1 MTDIKVNRR
10 EFLNR
15 VGVGVAAVPGWT
27 ARSYSS
33 IPGANE
39 KLLVGIIG
47 CGKMGS
53 IHLEALL
60 TLQETDNVQ
69 VVSVCDI
76 YSKRLTAAATKSGA
90 TAFSDYQDLLSQKNL
105 DYAVIATPEHWHH
118 KMALDTLAAGK
129 HVYLEKRMAQTIPQ
143 VQEIVREVKKSGLKM
158 QVGVQ
163 GMSDETYQVA
173 NDYIRSGTL
182 GKVVMAQIDY
192 SRNYADD
199 FWAYDIDP
207 EADPNTN
214 LNWSAWLGPA
224 SKQPWDPRRFFQ
236 WRRYWDYSGGIATD
250 LFIHRVTRIIKSVG
264 LTFPEHVVASGG
276 TWQFGNSEAEI
287 PDTFN
292 MLCDYP
298 GGPTVSL
305 ISSMANDFPV
315 DHVIR
320 GHKATLRFT
329 KEGFI
334 ITPQE
339 LVIEN
344 KVAPEEFRAQKLWS
358 KVYRKKGAEDVILHH
373 QNLQNAIRNGSPLN
387 CDEML
392 GYYGSVVTSM
402 GVGSFRRKKYLRWDP
417 KNQQVKLA

>member
-1 MTDIKVNRR
+1 ML
-10 EFLNR
+10 F
-15 VGVGVAAVPGWT
+15 
-27 ARSYSS
+27 RS
-33 IPGANE
+33 
-39 KLLVGIIG
+39 
-47 CGKMGS
+47 S

-129 HVYLEKRMAQTIPQ
+129 HVYLEKPMAQTIPQ

-214 LNWSAWLGPA
+214 LNWS
-224 SKQPWDPRRFFQ
+224 DR
-236 WRRYWDYSGGIATD
+236 
-250 LFIHRVTRIIKSVG
+250 KSV
-264 LTFPEHVVASGG
+264 V
-276 TWQFGNSEAEI
+276 
-287 PDTFN
+287 
-292 MLCDYP
+292 
-298 GGPTVSL
+298 
-305 ISSMANDFPV
+305 
-315 DHVIR
+315 
-320 GHKATLRFT
+320 
-329 KEGFI
+329 
-334 ITPQE
+334 
-339 LVIEN
+339 
-344 KVAPEEFRAQKLWS
+344 
-358 KVYRKKGAEDVILHH
+358 
-373 QNLQNAIRNGSPLN
+373 
-387 CDEML
+387 
-392 GYYGSVVTSM
+392 
-402 GVGSFRRKKYLRWDP
+402 
-417 KNQQVKLA
+417 

>member
-1 MTDIKVNRR
+1 
-10 EFLNR
+10 
-15 VGVGVAAVPGWT
+15 
-27 ARSYSS
+27 
-33 IPGANE
+33 
-39 KLLVGIIG
+39 
-47 CGKMGS
+47 
-53 IHLEALL
+53 
-60 TLQETDNVQ
+60 
-69 VVSVCDI
+69 
-76 YSKRLTAAATKSGA
+76 
-90 TAFSDYQDLLSQKNL
+90 
-105 DYAVIATPEHWHH
+105 
-118 KMALDTLAAGK
+118 
-129 HVYLEKRMAQTIPQ
+129 MAQTIPQ

-292 MLCDYP
+292 MLCDL
-298 GGPTVSL
+298 SL
-305 ISSMANDFPV
+305 I
-315 DHVIR
+315 HI
-320 GHKATLRFT
+320 
-329 KEGFI
+329 
-334 ITPQE
+334 
-339 LVIEN
+339 
-344 KVAPEEFRAQKLWS
+344 
-358 KVYRKKGAEDVILHH
+358 
-373 QNLQNAIRNGSPLN
+373 
-387 CDEML
+387 
-392 GYYGSVVTSM
+392 
-402 GVGSFRRKKYLRWDP
+402 
-417 KNQQVKLA
+417 